1 MTTDLEWCQ
10 CWEIAIDAVGHQAQQ
25 DVSEFTQ
32 ALVEVRAIKPKI
44 VLEIG
49 SATGGTLY
57 AWSQVCSEVYAI
69 SLPEETYAN
78 AEHYGANVLYADSH
92 SAEARAWLDDKLDGK
107 SLDVLF
113 LDGDHTY
120 TGVCADYR
128 NFAPFVRDGGLILF
142 HDVCNPFEPGAVKMW
157 KEIAAE
163 GHEIFNEGSAH
174 DKRGIGIVVKKALAK
189 ARAGRPPRSRTIPQ
203 KETTDGASR
212 KSVA

>member
-142 HDVCNPFEPGAVKMW
+142 RSVCSRWWTDPFP
-157 KEIAAE
+157 
-163 GHEIFNEGSAH
+163 
-174 DKRGIGIVVKKALAK
+174 
-189 ARAGRPPRSRTIPQ
+189 
-203 KETTDGASR
+203 
-212 KSVA
+212 